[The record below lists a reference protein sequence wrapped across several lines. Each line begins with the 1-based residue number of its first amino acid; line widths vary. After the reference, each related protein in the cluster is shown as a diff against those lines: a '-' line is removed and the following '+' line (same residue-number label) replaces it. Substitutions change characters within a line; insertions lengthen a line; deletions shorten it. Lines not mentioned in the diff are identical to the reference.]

1 MSRGEFGLCLG
12 YLKPFNFRMGI
23 LTVVFLIFDFELECI
38 LIKEQNYHFHF
49 QLLAFFNFFLSD
61 KGLFE
66 APRSP

>member
-23 LTVVFLIFDFELECI
+23 LTVEILVSIVFLIFDFELECI

-49 QLLAFFNFFLSD
+49 QLIAFFNFF
-61 KGLFE
+61 FV
-66 APRSP
+66 R